1 MKTFEEFTQ
10 ERPAVD
16 DEQDLLIQAIAIVSS
31 HPDYSNMSLSQIYGY
46 LVSRVEFS
54 RAEGEMEKGRAS

>member
-10 ERPAVD
+10 TVD

-31 HPDYSNMSLSQIYGY
+31 HPDYSNMSLSQIYDY

-54 RAEGEMEKGRAS
+54 QAEREMEKGRAS